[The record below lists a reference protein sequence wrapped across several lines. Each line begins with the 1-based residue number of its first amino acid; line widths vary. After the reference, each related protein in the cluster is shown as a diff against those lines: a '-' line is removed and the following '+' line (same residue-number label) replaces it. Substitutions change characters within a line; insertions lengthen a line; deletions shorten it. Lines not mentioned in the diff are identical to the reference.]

1 MKLLACFRPTYR
13 VDIYI
18 EYEQPRT
25 FSLFVNACFLPSEII
40 ALLLFLSLPFRF
52 PPALFAGE
60 GLKRQILRRHA
71 NNSLPSSL
79 EGLISE
85 LRHATR
91 HFGIWFFLELGQH
104 CFHDFHVIT
113 SRLPYLVYQKWQETD
128 GMEIPRGGIPAVTVA
143 RNLHF
148 AYPRPLAEIEVS
160 QSSPANPGTTLTEAC
175 DQYLPPPPPSPPSID
190 AAISEITL
198 RINHRQSN
206 RKLSN
211 VPNFH

>member
-25 FSLFVNACFLPSEII
+25 LSLFVNACFLPSEII

-128 GMEIPRGGIPAVTVA
+128 GMEIPRGCYCRTELTF
-143 RNLHF
+143 RL
-148 AYPRPLAEIEVS
+148 
-160 QSSPANPGTTLTEAC
+160 SPTSRG
-175 DQYLPPPPPSPPSID
+175 D
-190 AAISEITL
+190 
-198 RINHRQSN
+198 
-206 RKLSN
+206 
-211 VPNFH
+211 